1 MAKQYCIE
9 TSSNRPVP
17 SGALGKILKSKLRVG
32 VLDLAAR
39 APTKKM
45 FSRLMRA
52 NLASIMP
59 QIIAVWAEEA
69 GHDVHFVCYTGVEDL
84 ASELDADLDILF
96 ISAFTRSAHIAYA
109 LSNMCQAKGCVTVL
123 GGPHARCYPDDALN
137 YFDYVLGITDRS
149 LIEDVLNDCTQHRP
163 IGVALAA
170 AQQPTHLPGVQQRWK
185 FISATL
191 DKTPTRIKFVPMI
204 GSLGCPY
211 RCSFCIDSKVDYQ
224 PLEYQQI
231 SSDLKFLQTKL
242 AKPTIAWHDP
252 NFGVRFDDY
261 LSLIEEASPKGN
273 LSFVAES
280 SLSLLGEPNAKRLG
294 EAGCIAIL
302 PGIESWFDMG
312 NKSST
317 GQRQGEQKVLEVSE
331 QVNMILR
338 HIPYLQANFVLGLDT
353 DVGAAPFELTK
364 KFIELTPGAFPAYSL
379 LSAFGEAV
387 PQNIGLQRDGR
398 ILGFPFYF
406 LDNNKSM
413 NVRPL
418 NYEWPEFYDHLI
430 DLMQYSF
437 SPRALVR
444 RFGAT
449 KGGLSKFMNLVR
461 AGSSEGY
468 YRLQYHKRLRA
479 RMDSDPGLLSYLNQ
493 ETETLPAFYT
503 DTIKRSLGE
512 FHQFLP
518 AGGMVHDQN
527 AYLKNTER
535 EAGIEVS
542 LDKIAV
548 HEQHHSLLCGM
559 PSSLLAG

>member
-1 MAKQYCIE
+1 M
-9 TSSNRPVP
+9 
-17 SGALGKILKSKLRVG
+17 LGKFLKTKLRVG

-59 QIIAVWAEEA
+59 QVLAVWAEEA
-69 GHDVHFVCYTGVEDL
+69 GHDVHFICYTGVENL
-84 ASELDADLDILF
+84 GSELDVDLDILF

-109 LSNMCQAKGCVTVL
+109 LSAMCQAKGIVTVL
-123 GGPHARCYPDDALN
+123 GGPHARCYPADAQN
-137 YFDYVLGITDRS
+137 YFDYVLGITDRT
-149 LIEDVLNDCTQHRP
+149 LIEDVLDDCSQHRP
-163 IGVALAA
+163 FGVALSALK
-170 AQQPTHLPGVQQRWK
+170 QPTHLPGVEQRWK

-191 DKTPTRIKFVPMI
+191 AKTPTRIKFVPMI

-211 RCSFCIDSKVDYQ
+211 QCSFCIDSKVAYQ
-224 PLEYQQI
+224 PLEYRQI
-231 SSDLKFLQTKL
+231 SDDLKFLQSQIKN
-242 AKPTIAWHDP
+242 PTVAWHDP

-261 LSLIEEASPKGN
+261 LSLIEDASPNGN

-280 SLSLLGEPNAKRLG
+280 SLSLLGEDNAKRLG
-294 EAGCIAIL
+294 KAGCIAIL
-302 PGIESWFDMG
+302 PGIESWFDLG

-317 GQRQGEQKVLEVSE
+317 GMRQGEQKVLEVSE

-338 HIPYLQANFVLGLDT
+338 HIPYLQANFVLGLDS
-353 DVGAAPFELTK
+353 DLGAAPFELTK

-387 PQNIGLQRDGR
+387 PQNIDLQRDGR

-413 NVRPL
+413 NVRPK
-418 NYEWPEFYDHLI
+418 NYEWREFYDHLI

-437 SPRALVR
+437 SPRAVYR
-444 RFGAT
+444 RFRAT

-468 YRLQYHKRLRA
+468 FRLQYHKGLRA
-479 RMDSDPGLLSYLNQ
+479 RMDTDPDLLRYLNQ
-493 ETETLPAFYT
+493 ESTALPAFYT
-503 DTIKRSLGE
+503 DTIRKSLGE
-512 FHQFLP
+512 FHRFLP
-518 AGGMVHDQN
+518 AGGMLHDQN
-527 AYLKNTER
+527 DYLKQSER
-535 EAGIEVS
+535 EISFTEQPAIEKLVTPERS
-542 LDKIAV
+542 IPLEV
-548 HEQHHSLLCGM
+548 LQ
-559 PSSLLAG
+559 